1 MKYTSVILIIIAFQL
16 STHIQAQPVDY
27 KNYVVDDGLLS
38 TEVFHVIQ
46 DRKGYVWIAT
56 GQGVNRFDG
65 YTFQN
70 FTQLNGL
77 PDNTVL
83 ELFEDYKG
91 RIWFISLSGML
102 SWFENDSIHIYPHN
116 KIIFEYNQSKRHPI
130 KKSFYVD
137 SADNVFISFYKAKPI
152 RIDSTGTLHE
162 LTAPGEH
169 VSIVK
174 KVAENRLIY
183 SCIKRNFRVILQNI
197 FDNNQVDTL
206 NIQTGFRS
214 VAQLYNNHLLYS
226 SFNKLFL
233 FNKSGHSKR
242 VEFDNDIIWL
252 SEDDQGLLWVGFIND
267 GVKAYKN
274 LNFNEPVFHFF
285 NGEDV
290 SSLTKDKEGGYWFTT
305 LNNGINYLPSLDF
318 RSIIPK
324 NSPNDH
330 SISHLAVNDN
340 KLWFTG
346 GYGNYYTYDLK
357 TLVRKSYA
365 EKNNEFPSRLLKFL
379 GDSLIIS
386 DLRKGTYLIYNGQS
400 KKISPKFSSEVLKKR
415 NKDFILFY
423 RSSIE
428 LLQEQLSLLNNKKP
442 FYDIYT
448 VINYNKDTLWLG
460 TDRGLFQF
468 SLANNKLK
476 KITHHKLFNNRVN
489 ILIKD
494 QYKNIWV
501 GTRGSGLLHVRD
513 SIVKHYSLKDGLPG
527 NSVNA
532 IKRVKNNLWIGTNR
546 GIARIPLDNDTLVTK
561 KITKIVKGHGLIA
574 NEINDIEALQGYIF
588 AATKKGISYFS
599 EEIKGKTSP
608 VYFTDCKINDKDT
621 CLLNKYE
628 LAYNQ
633 NHVEISFVGINYQ
646 RNRPLEYYY
655 KMQGLENH
663 WRKTN
668 DLSIL
673 YSSLAPGK
681 YKFMVKTIN
690 SYGKE
695 SLKPIE
701 IIFQINKP
709 YYKKWWFITGI
720 IVIVLLVIAG
730 IFYLFFKTKLREANK
745 RNEIEKALN
754 RSRQQALSAQ
764 MNPHFIY
771 NSLNSVQ
778 NYILKNEPLK
788 SSEYLSKLGD
798 LMRRILNNSQH
809 SSITL
814 QEELEALKKYVE
826 MERLRFHQDFDFEI
840 IIDREIEPQKIK
852 VPPLIIQP
860 YVENAIHHGL
870 RLREGEKQL
879 KVHLFQQEEKIH
891 IHIEDNGIGRE
902 KASRINSQS
911 ATKHKSHGLNIT
923 NKRLLLFEEAYSNNL
938 TINTFDA
945 NPNDKQNKGTRVE
958 IQFSSLN

>member
-1 MKYTSVILIIIAFQL
+1 MKNAPKILFILAFQL
-16 STHIQAQPVDY
+16 SAYLQAQPVKP
-27 KNYVVDDGLLS
+27 KNYVVENGLLS

-56 GQGVNRFDG
+56 GQGVNKFDG
-65 YTFQN
+65 YSFQN

-91 RIWFISLSGML
+91 RIWFITLSGML

-116 KIIFEYNQSKRHPI
+116 KIIFDYNQSKRHPI

-152 RIDSTGTLHE
+152 RIDSTGRLHE
-162 LTAPGEH
+162 LTAPGEY

-174 KVAENRLIY
+174 KVDKNRLIY
-183 SCIKRNFRVILQNI
+183 SCINRNFRVILQNI
-197 FDNNQVDTL
+197 FDNNQFDTL

-214 VAQLYNNHLLYS
+214 VAQLYRNHLLYS

-233 FNKSGHSKR
+233 FNKNGHSKT
-242 VEFDNDIIWL
+242 VDFDNDIIWL
-252 SEDDQGLLWVGFIND
+252 SKDDQELLWVGFIND

-274 LNFNEPVFHFF
+274 LNFEEPVFHFF
-285 NGEDV
+285 KGEDV
-290 SSLTKDKEGGYWFTT
+290 SSLVKDKEGGYWFTT

-324 NSPNDH
+324 NSPVNH
-330 SISHLAVNDN
+330 SVSHLAAKDN

-346 GYGNYYTYDLK
+346 GYGNYYTYDLE
-357 TLVRKSYA
+357 TLVKKPYA

-423 RSSIE
+423 RNTIE
-428 LLQEQLSLLNNKKP
+428 FVEEQKILLNKNKP
-442 FYDIYT
+442 FFDIYT
-448 VINYNKDTLWLG
+448 VLNYNKDTIWLG

-468 SLANNKLK
+468 SLVTNKLK
-476 KITHHKLFNNRVN
+476 KLTRHKLFNNRVN
-489 ILIKD
+489 TLIKD
-494 QYKNIWV
+494 KGQNTWV

-513 SIVKHYSLKDGLPG
+513 STVKHYSLKDGLPG

-532 IKRVKNNLWIGTNR
+532 ITRVKNNLWIGTNR
-546 GIARIPLDNDTLVTK
+546 GIARIPLENDTLVTK

-574 NEINDIEALQGYIF
+574 NEINDIESFKGYIF

-599 EEIKGKTSP
+599 EEIKGKSSS
-608 VYFTDCKINDKDT
+608 VYFTDCRINEKDT
-621 CLLNKYE
+621 CLLDRYE
-628 LAYNQ
+628 LPYNK
-633 NHVEISFVGINYQ
+633 NHVEITFVGINYQ

-673 YSSLAPGK
+673 YSSLAPGE
-681 YKFMVKTIN
+681 YNFMIKTVN
-690 SYGKE
+690 SYGIE
-695 SLKPIE
+695 SVKPIE
-701 IIFQINKP
+701 ISFQINKP

-720 IVIVLLVIAG
+720 VLIVLLVISG

-745 RNEIEKALN
+745 RNQVEKALN

-826 MERLRFHQDFDFEI
+826 MERIRFHQDFDFDI
-840 IIDREIEPQKIK
+840 IIDPEIDPQIIK

-870 RLREGEKQL
+870 RLKEGEKKL
-879 KVHLFQQEEKIH
+879 NVHIYQQEKQTC

-902 KASRINSQS
+902 RAGKLKSKSAS
-911 ATKHKSHGLNIT
+911 KHKSHGLNIT
-923 NKRLLLFEEAYSNNL
+923 NKRLLLFEEAYNNNL

-945 NPNDKQNKGTRVE
+945 NSNDKYNKGTRVE
-958 IQFSSLN
+958 IQFSSL

>member
-1 MKYTSVILIIIAFQL
+1 
-16 STHIQAQPVDY
+16 
-27 KNYVVDDGLLS
+27 
-38 TEVFHVIQ
+38 
-46 DRKGYVWIAT
+46 
-56 GQGVNRFDG
+56 
-65 YTFQN
+65 
-70 FTQLNGL
+70 
-77 PDNTVL
+77 
-83 ELFEDYKG
+83 
-91 RIWFISLSGML
+91 
-102 SWFENDSIHIYPHN
+102 
-116 KIIFEYNQSKRHPI
+116 
-130 KKSFYVD
+130 
-137 SADNVFISFYKAKPI
+137 
-152 RIDSTGTLHE
+152 
-162 LTAPGEH
+162 
-169 VSIVK
+169 
-174 KVAENRLIY
+174 
-183 SCIKRNFRVILQNI
+183 
-197 FDNNQVDTL
+197 
-206 NIQTGFRS
+206 
-214 VAQLYNNHLLYS
+214 
-226 SFNKLFL
+226 
-233 FNKSGHSKR
+233 
-242 VEFDNDIIWL
+242 
-252 SEDDQGLLWVGFIND
+252 
-267 GVKAYKN
+267 
-274 LNFNEPVFHFF
+274 
-285 NGEDV
+285 
-290 SSLTKDKEGGYWFTT
+290 
-305 LNNGINYLPSLDF
+305 
-318 RSIIPK
+318 
-324 NSPNDH
+324 
-330 SISHLAVNDN
+330 
-340 KLWFTG
+340 
-346 GYGNYYTYDLK
+346 
-357 TLVRKSYA
+357 
-365 EKNNEFPSRLLKFL
+365 
-379 GDSLIIS
+379 
-386 DLRKGTYLIYNGQS
+386 
-400 KKISPKFSSEVLKKR
+400 
-415 NKDFILFY
+415 
-423 RSSIE
+423 
-428 LLQEQLSLLNNKKP
+428 
-442 FYDIYT
+442 
-448 VINYNKDTLWLG
+448 
-460 TDRGLFQF
+460 
-468 SLANNKLK
+468 
-476 KITHHKLFNNRVN
+476 
-489 ILIKD
+489 
-494 QYKNIWV
+494 
-501 GTRGSGLLHVRD
+501 
-513 SIVKHYSLKDGLPG
+513 
-527 NSVNA
+527 
-532 IKRVKNNLWIGTNR
+532 
-546 GIARIPLDNDTLVTK
+546 
-561 KITKIVKGHGLIA
+561 
-574 NEINDIEALQGYIF
+574 
-588 AATKKGISYFS
+588 
-599 EEIKGKTSP
+599 
-608 VYFTDCKINDKDT
+608 
-621 CLLNKYE
+621 
-628 LAYNQ
+628 
-633 NHVEISFVGINYQ
+633 
-646 RNRPLEYYY
+646 
-655 KMQGLENH
+655 MQGLENH